1 MSIRAGAMSPVS
13 VDGSEWSGIGQYNK
27 IDPPF
32 SPTLSSRGNLSTPPV
47 SGGLPGP
54 PSLNGPPRGNPSPPS
69 SVAARSSDGTL
80 ADQQSRRYRKME
92 ESLAQHYN
100 TLRRFLQAPYRDDR
114 SLKPNKARDK
124 LLRLSPTQFHELSTD
139 VYDELVRRQQAMP
152 PPGRSPRPDV
162 PPYLLPRQ
170 EFHEKRNQARQ
181 KLASLQQQ
189 RFKDLATDVFCE
201 LERRFPQF
209 AGADMPR
216 MGSPAPS
223 VRGAGRG
230 YPPSRPGSNGYPPN
244 GYPGGPRAPSRGPGP
259 GRGYPS
265 GGPPPGRF
273 PPRQGSLGPAS
284 VNGDSPDGPL
294 AKSFQS
300 NTIVPN
306 KSTLVESDDDIG
318 GIEDDYDA
326 RSEAFGLD
334 GVLQSSR
341 PGTGTTFAEKDKK
354 LLADSQSQVSSLQEK
369 VDELEA
375 LVKEKDEEIA
385 KLRDDQDRSQINDT
399 AKQEWEDVRANLES
413 KVSQAESLNTSLQSE
428 LDRMRM
434 DHESRERD
442 FQLQLDEA
450 SRGGSGDSELR
461 AQFEELQRKHQAL
474 QADMQEQQQVTEE
487 VRQEAS
493 NFLKEMKAMSERS
506 NMNWEKEEQLS
517 RDVHRLEEEVKEW
530 KNRYAKAKTQLRQLR
545 ASSVVIS
552 GMRPD
557 AGVLTKQN
565 ELIQEDGLVKDIHV
579 TRFQMSIDELL
590 RIARSGEP
598 ALVLDQMK
606 SVVVA
611 VRHITQDM
619 AAGQGN
625 EPSQLRGRLK
635 TKVSATAN
643 NLITASKNYAHA
655 NGLSPVSLLD
665 AAASHLCAAVVELVR
680 TAKIRPTPADELE
693 EADDDNIAPMQSP
706 GYFSV
711 APSQNRLSNN
721 DSVYSAI
728 SSPSVRSVRNA
739 ASRRPGSRNGIL
751 NGQGF
756 PAKLSYGMRAQD
768 TDLEELKLHLED
780 QTEGLVQ
787 SIQALVASIRGEDSI
802 GTIRSHISA
811 ISNVVNNVVTST
823 DDAARKPGANPVLQ
837 ERAGP
842 IVQTLA
848 ECRNRLSRT
857 GAEGEDVTNAD
868 QLREITSKLP
878 PIAFEI
884 ARETKELVQRVDQ
897 IDLGASDEDDF
908 R

>member
-32 SPTLSSRGNLSTPPV
+32 SPTLSGRANLSTPPV

-54 PSLNGPPRGNPSPPS
+54 PSLNGGPRGNPSPPS

-80 ADQQSRRYRKME
+80 GDQQSKRYRRME

-152 PPGRSPRPDV
+152 PPGRPPRPDV

-223 VRGAGRG
+223 VMGMGRG
-230 YPPSRPGSNGYPPN
+230 YPPSRPGSNGYP
-244 GYPGGPRAPSRGPGP
+244 RGPGP

-284 VNGDSPDGPL
+284 INGDSPDGPL

-306 KSTLVESDDDIG
+306 KSTMVESDDEG
-318 GIEDDYDA
+318 GLEDDYDS
-326 RSEAFGLD
+326 RSDAFGLD

-369 VDELEA
+369 VDELET
-375 LVKEKDEEIA
+375 LVKEKDEEIS

-399 AKQEWEDVRANLES
+399 EKQEWQDVRADLEN

-428 LDRMRM
+428 LDRLRM

-461 AQFEELQRKHQAL
+461 AQFEDLQRKHQAL
-474 QADMQEQQQVTEE
+474 EADMREQQQVTEE

-506 NMNWEKEEQLS
+506 NMNWEREEQLY

-552 GMRPD
+552 GMHPD
-557 AGVLTKQN
+557 AGGLTKQH

-579 TRFQMSIDELL
+579 TRFQISIDELL
-590 RIARSGEP
+590 RIARAGEP
-598 ALVLDQMK
+598 TLVLDQMK

-611 VRHITQDM
+611 VRHITQDIEN
-619 AAGQGN
+619 GPGN
-625 EPSQLRGRLK
+625 EPSQLRGRVK

-680 TAKIRPTPADELE
+680 AAKIRPTPADELE
-693 EADDDNIAPMQSP
+693 EEDDDNIAPMQSP

-721 DSVYSAI
+721 DSVYSAL
-728 SSPSVRSVRNA
+728 SSPSVRSLRNA
-739 ASRRPGSRNGIL
+739 ASRRPGSRNGIM

-756 PAKLSYGMRAQD
+756 PAKLSYGMRPQD
-768 TDLEELKLHLED
+768 ADLEELKLYLED

-802 GTIRSHISA
+802 GTIRSHITA

-823 DDAARKPGANPVLQ
+823 DDATRKPGASPVLQ

-857 GAEGEDVTNAD
+857 GAEGEEVTNAD

-897 IDLGASDEDDF
+897 IELDGGDEDDF